1 MVNVLFIL
9 ALSGVLEKTFQDIYF
24 KLSQDH
30 KVNLEVFCFF
40 ESVFFIVY
48 FIWTLMT
55 STSEALITKS

>member
-48 FIWTLMT
+48 FI
-55 STSEALITKS
+55 